1 MLAKIMPA
9 LAGIV
14 LCAASSGCVVTDHS
28 VDPGPGPTGTL
39 TTTWTLDGSSG
50 SEVCGYFQ
58 VDRVHVVIADDAG
71 FVVADEEPFCE
82 DFDVSFDLS
91 IGPYSSE
98 VTLLDAGGGAVSDT
112 IVTDVDVLRSTE
124 TFVDVDFPPSSIF

>member
-1 MLAKIMPA
+1 MFTKIMSAFAGLA
-9 LAGIV
+9 LCCVAN
-14 LCAASSGCVVTDHS
+14 GCVVADHS
-28 VDPGPGPTGTL
+28 TDPGAGPTGTL

-50 SEVCGYFQ
+50 SDVCGYFQ

-112 IVTDVDVLRSTE
+112 IVTDVDVLRGTE